1 MNDDVDPAFLRG
13 ITEPRFS
20 RRSLLRAAGAA
31 AAGAGM
37 VGFLDACG
45 IAGTRGTGA
54 QNVNWSVFWAQ
65 QHKTG
70 VLDWA
75 NWPLYIDSQHGGDHP
90 SIDLFT
96 KQTGIKVNYKAVIQ
110 DNPSFFAQISPVLQ
124 AGQSIGYDL
133 IVISDGWELTQLIGN
148 RWLIPLDQSRMP
160 NFHRY
165 AGPTAVNPP
174 FDPGNRYSVPWQSG
188 LTGIG
193 YDPRMTGREI
203 TSVKDLWD
211 PAFKG
216 KVGMMADDTELG
228 AVGMLALGIPDQTR
242 STPDDWRRAADLLK
256 KQRDDGIV
264 RQYYD
269 QSYIKALEDGDTWI
283 SQAWSGD
290 IFQANYSGFPNL
302 KFVVPKEGAMLWHDN
317 SLIPLHAAHPVDA
330 MEWINFYYQPPIEGM
345 IEDWVNYLCPVPAAK
360 QVIKH
365 RLGDATVADSPLVF
379 PPKSIQ
385 RRFRKYYDF
394 KGVYDHDLYTSI
406 FDPIFQS

>member
-1 MNDDVDPAFLRG
+1 MNESFDPAFARG
-13 ITEPRFS
+13 LTESRFS
-20 RRSLLRAAGAA
+20 RRRLLRT
-31 AAGAGM
+31 AGAG
-37 VGFLDACG
+37 VAGAGLIGFLEACG

-54 QNVNWSVFWAQ
+54 QDVNWSVFWAQ
-65 QHKTG
+65 QRKAG

-75 NWPLYIDSQHGGDHP
+75 NWPLYIDSAHGGDHP

-96 KQTGIKVNYKAVIQ
+96 KRTGIDVTYKAVIQ

-124 AGQSIGYDL
+124 AGQSTGYDL
-133 IVISDGWELTQLIGN
+133 IVMSDGWELTQLIQN
-148 RWLIPLDQSRMP
+148 RWLIPLDQARMP
-160 NFHRY
+160 NFHKY
-165 AGPTAVNPP
+165 AGAIARDPP
-174 FDPGNRYSVPWQSG
+174 FDPGNRYSASWQSG
-188 LTGIG
+188 LTGIA

-216 KVGMMADDTELG
+216 KVGMMNDDTEIG
-228 AVGMLALGIPDQTR
+228 AIGMLALGITDQTK
-242 STPDDWRRAADLLK
+242 STPDDWRRAAALLT

-290 IFQANYSGFPNL
+290 IFQANYSGYPNL

-317 SLIPLHAAHPVDA
+317 CLIPLHAAHPVDA
-330 MEWINFYYQPPIEGM
+330 MEWINFFYQPPVEAM

-360 QVIKH
+360 GVIAS
-365 RLGDATVADSPLVF
+365 RLDDPSVANSPLVF
-379 PPKSIQ
+379 PPKSMQ
-385 RRFRKYYDF
+385 ARFRKYYDF
-394 KGVYDHDLYTSI
+394 KGVEDHATYTSI
-406 FDPIFQS
+406 FDPIVQS